1 MSRARVFDLFLFM
14 ASLAIAFGANHA
26 VVLDHTYI
34 LALILYWAFSS
45 FYYQLR
51 IVTRSGNSNIDYAIS
66 YTSSFGIFAGP
77 LGTFLFEVFYRF
89 TVFFYKKKTKT
100 ADPGEF
106 LDTFYNIGSFALGGS
121 ASYYLYTLL
130 YPFAE
135 KIPLGV
141 GYWLLFLLVVCVTT
155 TLSSGFIVITFALS
169 GDITT
174 RHEAYNI
181 MFKNRNLLD
190 FSKVT
195 LTNALLLR
203 LLQMEKWEMLI
214 ALFLLNYIVSLSFY
228 SKSQSAQH
236 KFERD
241 KFEQMA
247 YQDFLTGTFNRAH
260 MDKMM
265 KELGQSGENIGVV
278 VADIDRFKKIN
289 DTYNHAVGDRVIIH
303 FAETLKA
310 HLQEKDILFRSGG
323 EEFTIFLRNKTF
335 EQCRTQIQEIL
346 DDIHEH
352 SVTAEFE
359 EENITVVYSAS
370 FGLYYYKAAPGQKTS
385 IEKGYVC
392 ADQLLLESK
401 KLGRNRLSWKNEL
414 ELPES

>member
-1 MSRARVFDLFLFM
+1 MSKARLFDLSLF
-14 ASLAIAFGANHA
+14 AAAVILALLTHPA
-26 VVLDHTYI
+26 VVLDGTYI
-34 LALILYWAFSS
+34 KAMLLYWVFAS
-45 FYYQLR
+45 FYFQLR
-51 IVTRSGNSNIDYAIS
+51 IVTRKGNSTIDYAIS

-77 LGTFLFEVFYRF
+77 LGTLIYEFFYRT
-89 TVFFYKKKTKT
+89 TVYIYKKKTKT

-106 LDTFYNIGSFALGGS
+106 LDAFYNIGSFTLGGT
-121 ASYYLYTLL
+121 AAYYLYTLL
-130 YPFAE
+130 YPAASHV
-135 KIPLGV
+135 PG

-155 TLSSGFIVITFALS
+155 FLSSGFLVITFALS

-174 RHEAYNI
+174 RKEALDLL
-181 MFKNRNLLD
+181 FKSRNLLD
-190 FSKVT
+190 FSKVA

-214 ALFLLNYIVSLSFY
+214 ALFLLNYIVSLSFF

-265 KELGQSGENIGVV
+265 NELDHSSEYIGIV

-303 FAETLKA
+303 FADTLKA
-310 HLQEKDILFRSGG
+310 RLQEEDILFRSGG
-323 EEFTIFLRNKTF
+323 EEFTLFLRGKSYR
-335 EQCRTQIQEIL
+335 ECRLIIQEMLL
-346 DDIHEH
+346 DIEGSSAAADYEDQQIKV
-352 SVTAEFE
+352 S
-359 EENITVVYSAS
+359 YSAS
-370 FGLYYYKAAPGQKTS
+370 FGLYYFKADQS
-385 IEKGYVC
+385 ISMEKGYVR

-401 KLGRNRLSWKNEL
+401 KLGRNRLSSHNAL
-414 ELPES
+414 AD